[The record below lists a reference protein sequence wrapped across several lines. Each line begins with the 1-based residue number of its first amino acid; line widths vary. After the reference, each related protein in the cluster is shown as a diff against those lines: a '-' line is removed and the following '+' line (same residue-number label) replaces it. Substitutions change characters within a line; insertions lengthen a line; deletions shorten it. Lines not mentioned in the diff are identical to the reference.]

1 MPVVLHTISK
11 LSPELITQSATSIV
25 RGLTLCLNGPSSL
38 RCEIVN
44 SPDFWSVLKALQA
57 IPEMSDDVF
66 ALFESVA
73 VGESAALTTDNY
85 EFVIG
90 MLGDYATAGSIGAQ
104 EEQRR
109 DIALRRG
116 KGAPPKKTA
125 PNPVVTR
132 GLRAVQMVGE
142 VTAKVPHFIKQSH
155 LEAQEGMLCQ
165 PLLSKDNLKD
175 SIANKHHKHGQHTG
189 LHPSAH

>member
-1 MPVVLHTISK
+1 
-11 LSPELITQSATSIV
+11 
-25 RGLTLCLNGPSSL
+25 
-38 RCEIVN
+38 
-44 SPDFWSVLKALQA
+44 
-57 IPEMSDDVF
+57 MSEDVF

-73 VGESAALTTDNY
+73 VGDAAALTTDNY
-85 EFVIG
+85 EFVIA

-116 KGAPPKKTA
+116 KGAPPKKGP

-142 VTAKVPHFIKQSH
+142 VTSKVPYFIKQSH
-155 LEAQEGMLCQ
+155 LEAQEGKL
-165 PLLSKDNLKD
+165 
-175 SIANKHHKHGQHTG
+175 
-189 LHPSAH
+189 